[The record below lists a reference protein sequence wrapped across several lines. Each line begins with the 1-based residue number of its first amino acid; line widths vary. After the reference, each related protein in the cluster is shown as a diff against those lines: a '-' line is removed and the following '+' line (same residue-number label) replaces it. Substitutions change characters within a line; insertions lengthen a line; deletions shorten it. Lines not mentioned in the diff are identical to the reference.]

1 MMIDMDRELDI
12 IKTEIYLK
20 VAIKMISEKDM
31 VKWFI
36 PTVIF
41 MKENGIIQ
49 IDMEQEFSYFKMEGE
64 LKANGLMTFFRNCQ
78 AIILKI
84 EFQFLI

>member
-1 MMIDMDRELDI
+1 MIDMDRELDI

-49 IDMEQEFSYFKMEGE
+49 IDMEQEFSYFKMEVE